1 MTPNQ
6 IGPIFAGPIFFDFD
20 GPIADVFSGLPAHDI
35 AADLLALIERFGVQ
49 LQRVPVGE
57 TDPMEVLRWS
67 GTIGRPD
74 VLTAVEDALCAA
86 ELRACAVSE
95 PTPHTHDLI
104 RNAAKAGRRIAIVSN
119 NSAPAI
125 ELYLSL
131 HNLTDYIDSVI
142 GRTIYHPDLMKP
154 NPFPLHRAAT
164 TIGAAAPECV
174 LIGDSLSDIHGA
186 QAANVPVI
194 AYANKSHKIRAFSDA
209 GADVVV
215 TDMVE
220 VPRLL
225 AVDQ

>member
-1 MTPNQ
+1 M
-6 IGPIFAGPIFFDFD
+6 
-20 GPIADVFSGLPAHDI
+20 
-35 AADLLALIERFGVQ
+35 
-49 LQRVPVGE
+49 VGE

-67 GTIGRPD
+67 GTIDRPD
-74 VLTAVEDALCAA
+74 ILTDVEDGLCAA
-86 ELRACAVSE
+86 ELKACALSE

-104 RNAAKAGRRIAIVSN
+104 RNAAKTGRRIAIVSN

-131 HNLTDYIDSVI
+131 HNLTEYIDPVI
-142 GRTIYHPDLMKP
+142 GRTIYHPELMKP
-154 NPFPLHRAAT
+154 NPFPLHRAAVV
-164 TIGAAAPECV
+164 IGTAIQECV

-194 AYANKSHKIRAFSDA
+194 AYANKSHKIKVFGDA

-225 AVDQ
+225 AVDPY